1 VRVVAAVPK
10 IEVRV
15 YLGEG
20 GGASLEA
27 FKAAGGG

>member
-20 GGASLEA
+20 GASIEA